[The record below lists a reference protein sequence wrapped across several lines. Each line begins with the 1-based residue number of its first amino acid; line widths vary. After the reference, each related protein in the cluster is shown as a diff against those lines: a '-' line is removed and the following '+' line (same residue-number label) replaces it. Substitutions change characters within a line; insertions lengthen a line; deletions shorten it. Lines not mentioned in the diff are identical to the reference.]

1 MSDNIQHYT
10 GDRLTE
16 AESVPEPLIQG
27 YLYPGDLIM
36 ILGSEKAG
44 KSILALQMAANLSS
58 GTPFLG
64 KYKTKK
70 SCVAY
75 LQTEGKK
82 DETAFRIQ
90 NMMKTIPFDKDNF
103 HRLYKRFLP
112 LDVPEYL
119 NKLDNMLASLNPKPE
134 VLFDDS
140 LYTTMTGD
148 LNSNEDV
155 RKFLFAYSMIL
166 EKYNLTSPM
175 IHHAKR
181 DEFFEGK
188 KTQLGDKV
196 SYGSVFLRANV
207 DHIIFLDMQKD
218 KTRTL
223 SCDTQRSGNVAEME
237 RLVLIQPKPLQFK
250 LQGSYTASEETILSN
265 FVVTCSRS
273 TISKNTGLSD
283 SSIDNAIRK
292 FLIDERIKEIGTTEG
307 LHPEK
312 TYVSV

>member
-1 MSDNIQHYT
+1 
-10 GDRLTE
+10 
-16 AESVPEPLIQG
+16 
-27 YLYPGDLIM
+27 M

-58 GTPFLG
+58 GTKFLD
-64 KYKTKK
+64 KYQCKK
-70 SCVAY
+70 VPVAY

-82 DETAFRIQ
+82 DETAHRIE
-90 NMMKTIPFDKDNF
+90 NMMKTICFDKDNF

-112 LDVPEYL
+112 LDIPEYA

-148 LNSNEDV
+148 LNNNADV
-155 RKFLFAYSMIL
+155 RKFLFAYSLIL
-166 EKYNLTSPM
+166 EKYKLTSPL

-207 DHIIFLDMQKD
+207 DHIIFLEMQKD

-223 SCDTQRSGNVAEME
+223 SCDTQRSGKIAEKE
-237 RLVLIQPKPLQFK
+237 TLVLIQPKPLQFK
-250 LQGSYTASEETILSN
+250 IHGIYTASEETILAN
-265 FVVTCSRS
+265 FEIACTRNA
-273 TISKNTGLSD
+273 IAKATGLSE
-283 SSIDNAIRK
+283 SSIDGAIRK
-292 FLIDERIKEIGTTEG
+292 LLIDDRIQEYGTTNG
-307 LHPEK
+307 QYKEK
-312 TYVSV
+312 IYVIK